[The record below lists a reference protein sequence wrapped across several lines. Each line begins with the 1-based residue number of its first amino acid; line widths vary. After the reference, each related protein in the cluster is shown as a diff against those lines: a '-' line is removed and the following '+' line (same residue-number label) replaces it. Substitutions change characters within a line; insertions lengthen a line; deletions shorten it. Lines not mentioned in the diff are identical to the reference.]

1 MSVPIQGPLGQY
13 GIARSLIQTPGWN
26 PLEHTDARGNP
37 MGGKKRGGGFSV
49 RGGGGRR
56 RQPFDM
62 YPEGVHYMDSGLDDL
77 NTMFPTLESLPYDP
91 FMDKIRAQQ
100 KKNATAGSYFSGP
113 TDPALA
119 TGYVNGVQTLLSA
132 MSPEQKQEVY
142 DTSYEYGGGFDV
154 SDYAVGG
161 PLAAPADYDSG
172 HSYNTGF
179 EYQAP
184 VREYASSSY
193 RPSANVSYYGL

>member
-1 MSVPIQGPLGQY
+1 MPALIQGPLGDY

-26 PLEHTDARGNP
+26 PLEHTDAKGNP

-49 RGGGGRR
+49 RGRGRR
-56 RQPFDM
+56 PFDH
-62 YPEGVHYMDSGLDDL
+62 YPPGVHYMDSGLDDL

-100 KKNATAGSYFSGP
+100 KKNATAGSYFTGQNLG
-113 TDPALA
+113 TGGALA
-119 TGYVNGVQTLLSA
+119 TGYVDGVKTLLSA

-142 DTSYEYGGGFDV
+142 DTSYEYGGGDFT
-154 SDYAVGG
+154 GG
-161 PLAAPADYDSG
+161 PLSAPDDYDSG
-172 HSYNTGF
+172 YSYDTGY

-184 VREYASSSY
+184 VQEYASSSY
-193 RPSANVSYYGL
+193 RPSVNVDYYGL

>member
-26 PLEHTDARGNP
+26 PLEHTDAKGNP
-37 MGGKKRGGGFSV
+37 TGGKKRGSGFSI
-49 RGGGGRR
+49 RGGRR

-91 FMDKIRAQQ
+91 FMDKIREQQ
-100 KKNATAGSYFSGP
+100 KKNADPSAWSFGP

-119 TGYVNGVQTLLSA
+119 TGYVDGVKTLLSA

-142 DTSYEYGGGFDV
+142 DTSYEYGGGFNE
-154 SDYAVGG
+154 SDYATG
-161 PLAAPADYDSG
+161 PLASPYENNLNQGYTSMGLGSDYAMT
-172 HSYNTGF
+172 YNPSTG
-179 EYQAP
+179 
-184 VREYASSSY
+184 
-193 RPSANVSYYGL
+193 YGGF